1 MADPVSIFSAAS
13 AIGSLLGGAGSL
25 FSSVK
30 KPEKS
35 AQVPLPVPKEP
46 TVMPV
51 ADDEASKRARARQLS
66 AVRQRSGR
74 ESTILSDFG
83 SEKLGG

>member
-30 KPEKS
+30 KPDKP
-35 AQVPLPVPKEP
+35 APLPVPKEP